1 MARHKTLRQ
10 REAALDARLGARLC
24 SFDMGDSPAPDP
36 LIGQAAVANAELA
49 KEIAAFNR
57 EVYADQKGNIQKATD
72 VSLEAARTGIDLQNQ
87 QKDISADT
95 QDYVKGTFR
104 PLEQQIVAGAQGYDT
119 TERRE
124 SEAGLAQANVGSA
137 FDQQRAA
144 IARRQAAAGI
154 DPSSGNAQA
163 TMADMSVQQAAQQAA
178 AGNAARK
185 QVETIGTARMAD
197 AASLGRNLPSNQVAQ
212 VQSATGAG
220 QGAVSAAGQP
230 VTLAN
235 STAQTFNQGVNGAV
249 GANNSAGNLMLGQYQ
264 TQVKADDQSG
274 LFGALGQVAGAAAGA
289 GKLFGISDKNQ
300 KKAVKK
306 NSSELSLAAIRNTPV
321 KQWKYKGDSP
331 ASDGG
336 KTHVGPMAQDVR
348 KTMGNQTAPGGKAVD
363 LISMN
368 GHTMA
373 AIQALDKKV
382 DKLSLSMAKRG
393 K

>member
-36 LIGQAAVANAELA
+36 LIGQAAMANAELA

-119 TERRE
+119 EARRE
-124 SEAGLAQANVGSA
+124 SEAGLAQANVGTA

-235 STAQTFNQGVNGAV
+235 STAQTFNQGVSGAV
-249 GANNSAGNLMLGQYQ
+249 NANNSAGNLMLGQYQ

-274 LFGALGQVAGAAAGA
+274 IWGALGSAAGA
-289 GKLFGISDKNQ
+289 FLSDK
-300 KKAVKK
+300 KTKK
-306 NSSELSLAAIRNTPV
+306 NIKPSNANLSLAAVRKTPV
-321 KQWKYKGDSP
+321 SKWTYKNGQG
-331 ASDGG
+331 DGG
-336 KTHVGPMAQDVR
+336 SHVGPMAQDVQ
-348 KTMGNQTAPGGKAVD
+348 KNMGNAAAPGGKMIDPA
-363 LISMN
+363 N
-368 GHTMA
+368 AYGHTLA
-373 AIQALDKKV
+373 AVKALDKKV
-382 DKLSLSMAKRG
+382 TQLSKQVAKKG
-393 K
+393 